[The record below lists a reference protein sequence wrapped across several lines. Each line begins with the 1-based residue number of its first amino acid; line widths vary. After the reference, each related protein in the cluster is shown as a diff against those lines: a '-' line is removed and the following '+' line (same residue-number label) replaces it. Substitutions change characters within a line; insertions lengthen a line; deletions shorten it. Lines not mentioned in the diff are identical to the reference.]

1 MAEPSKF
8 KPDWYSRPS
17 ETINDLIE
25 LKGLNSN
32 DLALAFDR
40 SQDWVDRLLAGDLP
54 ISEEIASVLE
64 ASIGG
69 TADFW
74 VNRQALYDQE
84 FARVT
89 GAVVQF
95 SEEAW
100 LASLPLKEMKRFG
113 WIDPTV
119 GKFNLFEAC
128 LEFFGVPNLAT
139 WQSTYGRKIV
149 EATFQTSPTYD
160 SAPESVAAWLRKGEI
175 EADQMECAPWNTEKF
190 RDILAKC
197 RGLTR
202 LKRPSTFIPKL
213 QELCAECGVAV
224 VVVRTPSGC
233 RASGATR
240 FLSPE
245 RAVLQLSFRF
255 LSDDHFWF
263 TFFHEAAH
271 LLLHGDRS
279 LILEGADLDHT
290 QQEEEANQFA
300 FDMLIPREV
309 RSEFDLLE
317 PRYKSVI
324 RFAVRAGISPG
335 IVVGQMQ
342 HAGHI
347 MPNQLN
353 KVKRR
358 YKWVDA

>member
-8 KPDWYSRPS
+8 EPDWYSPPS
-17 ETINDLIE
+17 ATINDLIG
-25 LKGLNSN
+25 LKGLSPS
-32 DLALAFDR
+32 DLSLAFDR
-40 SQDWVDRLLAGDLP
+40 SDDWVDRLLGGDLP
-54 ISEEIASVLE
+54 ISEEIAGHLE
-64 ASIGG
+64 AVLGG

-74 VNRQALYDQE
+74 LNRQVLYDEE

-95 SEEAW
+95 AEDDW

-119 GKFNLFEAC
+119 KKSNLFDAC

-149 EATFQTSPTYD
+149 EATFRTSPTYD
-160 SAPESVAAWLRKGEI
+160 SAPESVSAWLRMGEI
-175 EADQMECAPWNTEKF
+175 EADQIECASWNAKEF
-190 RDILAKC
+190 REVLTKC
-197 RGLTR
+197 RGLSK
-202 LKRPSTFIPKL
+202 LKNPSTFIPKL

-224 VVVRTPSGC
+224 VVVRAPSGC
-233 RASGATR
+233 RASGATT
-240 FLSPE
+240 FMSPE
-245 RAVLQLSFRF
+245 KAILQLSFRF

-279 LILEGADLDHT
+279 LILEGPELDHT
-290 QQEEEANQFA
+290 QQEDEADQFA
-300 FDMLIPREV
+300 FDMLIPEELRG
-309 RSEFDLLE
+309 EFDLLE
-317 PRYKSVI
+317 SRYKAVI

-342 HAGHI
+342 HARQI

-358 YKWVDA
+358 YKWDDA